1 MHHNRFVEKSLDP
14 FASQRAALEIFTPHI
29 GHYLIRSLSA
39 HMVSVHSTLGLISEV
54 DFVSA
59 KNEFCIRCG
68 GFHFR
73 EPFFSGIFESAFL
86 GDVKN

>member
-1 MHHNRFVEKSLDP
+1 
-14 FASQRAALEIFTPHI
+14 
-29 GHYLIRSLSA
+29 LIRSLSA

-59 KNEFCIRCG
+59 ENEFCIGCG

-73 EPFFSGIFESAFL
+73 EPFFSGIFKSAFL
-86 GDVKN
+86 GDIKN